1 VGVGCEVVELM
12 ELIRS
17 NVLLVEGDIEF
28 ALDFRTGALGIPE
41 KFDEFLVAAS
51 IESFGNV
58 VHHGAGGPLNLI
70 LESEVAEKVAL
81 LGCLINLPGQLSGQ
95 LPRFDFF
102 EALDFHEFV
111 LGSLFLVLRSR
122 FVFYFKVAA
131 SIRSGGSAPS
141 TFNH

>member
-1 VGVGCEVVELM
+1 M

-17 NVLLVEGDIEF
+17 NVLLVEGDVEF
-28 ALDFRTGALGIPE
+28 ALDFRTGSLGIPE

-58 VHHGAGGPLNLI
+58 VHDGAGGPLDLVF
-70 LESEVAEKVAL
+70 ESEIADEIAL

-102 EALDFHEFV
+102 EALDFH
-111 LGSLFLVLRSR
+111 G
-122 FVFYFKVAA
+122 
-131 SIRSGGSAPS
+131 
-141 TFNH
+141 